1 MRTIPAT
8 WYVDP
13 DFLAREQELVLA
25 PGWSYI
31 GDARAVADPG
41 TFLAASLGHVPIV
54 VTRDRENELR
64 ALANVCRHRGAVVAE
79 GCGRRATL
87 QCPYHGWT
95 YRLDGSLHR
104 AAGMEAPEGT
114 RLPQLSVAAVGPLLF
129 ACADPGAE
137 PLAPQLEPF
146 LERVR
151 DVAAIEIE
159 AVGWRRR
166 IEHVIDA
173 NWKAV
178 VENFIECYHCPLV
191 HATTLPGF
199 GSEDYLV
206 ELHGRLQT
214 QRLDE
219 ARFAFA
225 FLYPN
230 TLVSAY
236 GDGGAIV
243 ARALSPE
250 GPGRT
255 AVALDY
261 WFEPRVPEAE
271 SDEWIAWFESVIA
284 EDVPLCESVQRGF
297 ASGTLDTGVLHPV
310 REAGLAHF
318 HRLLR
323 EDLGDRAADGPA
335 PVEAA
340 GVAYTPPG
348 AVSSVG
354 RAGDF

>member
-1 MRTIPAT
+1 MSSAAIPTIPIS
-8 WYVDP
+8 WYVDREA
-13 DFLAREQELVLA
+13 LAREERLILA

-31 GDARAVADPG
+31 GDASDVAEPG
-41 TFLAASLGHVPIV
+41 TFMTAQLGKVPIV
-54 VTRDRENELR
+54 VTRDRDGELR

-79 GCGRRATL
+79 GCGRRSTL

-95 YRLDGSLHR
+95 YLLDGSLHR
-104 AAGMEAPEGT
+104 APGMEAPEGT
-114 RLPQLSVAAVGPLLF
+114 RLPQLAVATVGPLLF
-129 ACADPGAE
+129 ACADPAAE
-137 PLAPQLEPF
+137 PLAPLLAPF
-146 LERVR
+146 RELVR
-151 DVAAIEIE
+151 DIAGLDVETVE
-159 AVGWRRR
+159 RRRR

-178 VENFIECYHCPLV
+178 VENFIECYHCALV

-199 GSEDYLV
+199 GSEEYTV

-243 ARALSPE
+243 ARTLVPA
-250 GPGRT
+250 GPSRT
-255 AVALDY
+255 TVALDY

-271 SDEWIAWFESVIA
+271 ADEWVAWFESVIA
-284 EDVPLCESVQRGF
+284 EDVPLCESVQTGYESRAIDRG
-297 ASGTLDTGVLHPV
+297 LLHPV

-323 EDLGDRAADGPA
+323 EDLGADIL
-335 PVEAA
+335 
-340 GVAYTPPG
+340 G
-348 AVSSVG
+348 ARS
-354 RAGDF
+354 D

>member
-1 MRTIPAT
+1 VSPATARTIPAS
-8 WYVDP
+8 WYVDR
-13 DFLAREQELVLA
+13 DVLDREQELVLA
-25 PGWSYI
+25 PGWSYV
-31 GDARAVADPG
+31 GDAQPVAETG
-41 TFLAASLGHVPIV
+41 TFLAASLGQIPIV
-54 VTRDRENELR
+54 VTRDGDGELR

-95 YRLDGSLHR
+95 YRLDGTLHR
-104 AAGMEAPEGT
+104 APGMEAPEGT
-114 RLPQLSVAAVGPLLF
+114 RLPRLSVETVGPLLF
-129 ACADPGAE
+129 ACADPDAN
-137 PLAPQLEPF
+137 PLAPQLSPF
-146 LERVR
+146 LELVQDIAGI
-151 DVAAIEIE
+151 DVS
-159 AVGWRRR
+159 AVGRRRR

-199 GSEDYLV
+199 GGDDYLV

-214 QRLDE
+214 QLLDD
-219 ARFAFA
+219 ARFSFA

-243 ARALSPE
+243 ARALAPA
-250 GPGRT
+250 GPSRT
-255 AVALDY
+255 TVALDY

-271 SDEWIAWFESVIA
+271 ADEWIAWFESVIA
-284 EDVPLCESVQRGF
+284 EDVPLCESVQTGYESRAIDRG
-297 ASGTLDTGVLHPV
+297 LLHPL

-323 EDLGDRAADGPA
+323 EDLGADILAAPSD
-335 PVEAA
+335 
-340 GVAYTPPG
+340 
-348 AVSSVG
+348 
-354 RAGDF
+354 